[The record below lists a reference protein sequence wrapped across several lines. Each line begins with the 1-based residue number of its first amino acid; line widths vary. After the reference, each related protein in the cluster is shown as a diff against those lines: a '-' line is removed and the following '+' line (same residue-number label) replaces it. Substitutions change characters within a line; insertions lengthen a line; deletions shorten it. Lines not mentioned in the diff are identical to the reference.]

1 MGLRQPRQSKRRN
14 TVDLAVN
21 AYVAWRHE
29 CVAVRDAYLTWKRA
43 QAADEPRAFGAY
55 EAALDREEMAARAYA
70 ELARRVGHAAELGLA
85 RQLTYRVPTSGAQS

>member
-1 MGLRQPRQSKRRN
+1 MGLRRSRRSKRRN

-43 QAADEPRAFGAY
+43 HAAVEPQAFGAY
-55 EAALDREEMAARAYA
+55 EAALDREEMTARAYA
-70 ELARRVGHAAELGLA
+70 ELTRRVGHLAELGLA
-85 RQLTYRVPTSGAQS
+85 RQLTYPVPTSGAHS